1 MEPFR
6 RIVVAIDFGE
16 SSERA
21 LQRAGDL
28 ASRYSAELIV
38 VHVVEILSPAFPLA
52 LTPEPAHV
60 EAAVQKG
67 LLSVVERLHAIVPGA
82 RSVLLKGRPAEQVIS
97 FAEDHSADLVVVG
110 THGRN
115 GPSRW
120 LLGSVA
126 EKIVRS
132 CQVEVLTVP
141 QPKPR

>member
-1 MEPFR
+1 M
-6 RIVVAIDFGE
+6 ATDFGA

-21 LQRAGDL
+21 LQRAADL
-28 ASRYSAELIV
+28 ANRYSADLIV

-60 EAAVQKG
+60 EAAVQQG
-67 LLSVVERLHAIVPGA
+67 LLSMVERLQEVVPAA
-82 RSVLLKGRPAEQVIS
+82 RSALLMGHPAEQVIS
-97 FAEDHSADLVVVG
+97 FAEDHAADLVVVG

-132 CQVEVLTVP
+132 CRAEVLTVP
-141 QPKPR
+141 HPKPRK